1 MHSGEFENA
10 IGGCV
15 FMYLTDVDMN
25 PRDPR
30 WIGAWWLGF
39 VVFGMASLFLALPLA
54 LFPKQMKMSAKD
66 IAKGK
71 IQERTIVEECSFSGK
86 IKRNYT

>member
-1 MHSGEFENA
+1 M
-10 IGGCV
+10 
-15 FMYLTDVDMN
+15 D

-39 VVFGMASLFLALPLA
+39 VVFGIASLFLALPLA
-54 LFPKQMKMSAKD
+54 LFPRQLKMSAKD

-71 IQERTIVEECSFSGK
+71 IQERTIVEQCSFLEKVKSK
-86 IKRNYT
+86 QSIKENMLYSFNCIAFFKKCFMSY